1 MSWILLNHWAQ
12 WVKAR
17 RDTPS
22 ALSFDPGLQ
31 FTQTFPAEVSASAL
45 LNLLI
50 VHSLINTLCV
60 MPAPI
65 VFLH

>member
-50 VHSLINTLCV
+50 VYLLLFAFRV
-60 MPAPI
+60 KAAPI

>member
-45 LNLLI
+45 LNLPI
-50 VHSLINTLCV
+50 VH
-60 MPAPI
+60 
-65 VFLH
+65 

>member
-1 MSWILLNHWAQ
+1 LKQAC
-12 WVKAR
+12 
-17 RDTPS
+17 
-22 ALSFDPGLQ
+22 ALSFTLGLQ

-50 VHSLINTLCV
+50 VHWLVATFFV
-60 MPAPI
+60 APAPI